1 MNKPLA
7 LLLALAIT
15 LATIGPAAAIPK
27 VAEDESAPVT
37 SGADAPRP
45 KRTSAS
51 NANPPQKKKAH
62 QAKAGH
68 QGKHAGHKAKH
79 RKAHR

>member
-7 LLLALAIT
+7 LLIALAIT

-27 VAEDESAPVT
+27 VAENESAPVT
-37 SGADAPRP
+37 YGADAPRP
-45 KRTSAS
+45 KKVKAS
-51 NANPPQKKKAH
+51 NANPLEKKKAH
-62 QAKAGH
+62 KAK
-68 QGKHAGHKAKH
+68 AGHKAKH